1 MAPFGTVT
9 VIDVYHDSPQIGI
22 RWNGSHVFDMFPSMI
37 VADKHMI
44 TSTWN
49 KYWSS
54 RHLKG
59 TDELSQSL
67 DSLDL

>member
-1 MAPFGTVT
+1 
-9 VIDVYHDSPQIGI
+9 
-22 RWNGSHVFDMFPSMI
+22 MFPSVI
-37 VADKHMI
+37 DADKHMI

-67 DSLDL
+67 DSLDFEKNVFDKFEGSDIFFSGSSLILNIA